1 MIAAASNPP
10 QDKFMGETLR
20 VIATG
25 ALESVIRDLGQSFG
39 RQSGHQIDFTIG
51 NAGKVAASVEA
62 GGAFGLVMSSS
73 AGIDALIAK
82 GRLIAGSK
90 VELGDMRLG
99 IATRLGAPA
108 PDLRCAEATRA
119 ALAAAT
125 VAYIDPAGGGTA
137 GGHIVKIL
145 DRLGLTQQVLA
156 SGVKCPTGHAIVH
169 AVADGPATLGITQA
183 SEIIGQASV
192 GFGGFLP
199 DELQL
204 LSRYC
209 AGLPVSGEG
218 AAVAR
223 AFIDH
228 MLSPTG
234 TARFRASGWLIAR
247 R

>member
-1 MIAAASNPP
+1 MS
-10 QDKFMGETLR
+10 ETLR
-20 VIATG
+20 VVATG
-25 ALESVIRDLGQSFG
+25 ALESVIKDLGQSF
-39 RQSGHQIDFTIG
+39 RQQTGHRVDFTIG
-51 NAGKVAASVEA
+51 NAGKVAALVEA
-62 GGAFGLVMSSS
+62 GEPFGLVMSSS

-90 VELGDMRLG
+90 VEIGDMRLG
-99 IATRLGAPA
+99 IATKAGAPP
-108 PDLRCAEATRA
+108 PDLGSADQVRSV
-119 ALAAAT
+119 LSAAT

-145 DRLGLTQQVLA
+145 DRLGLTQQVMA

-183 SEIIGQASV
+183 SEIIGQTSV

-209 AGLPVSGEG
+209 AGFPISGQG
-218 AAVAR
+218 AATAR
-223 AFIDH
+223 AFVDH
-228 MLSPTG
+228 MLEPQG
-234 TARFRASGWLIAR
+234 AERFRASGWLLAR

>member
-1 MIAAASNPP
+1 MS
-10 QDKFMGETLR
+10 ETLR
-20 VIATG
+20 VVATG
-25 ALESVIRDLGQSFG
+25 ALESVIKDLGQSFRRDTG
-39 RQSGHQIDFTIG
+39 YEVVFTIG
-51 NAGKVAASVEA
+51 NAGKVAALVEA
-62 GGAFGLVMSSS
+62 SEPFGLAMSSS

-82 GRLIAGSK
+82 GRLIADSK
-90 VELGDMRLG
+90 VEIGDMRLG
-99 IATRLGAPA
+99 IATKAGMAAPELGSAA
-108 PDLRCAEATRA
+108 SVHA

-145 DRLGLTQQVLA
+145 DRLGLTGRVMA
-156 SGVKCPTGHAIVH
+156 CGVKCPTGHAIVH

-183 SEIIGQASV
+183 SEIIGHASV

-209 AGLPVSGEG
+209 AGLPARREG

-228 MLSPTG
+228 MLSPKG
-234 TARFRASGWLIAR
+234 AERFRASGWLMAKR
-247 R
+247 